1 MIWPLAA
8 VCAVVALGVR
18 GPDLLRRASRSCG
31 PGPRTMLALWTL
43 ATAVW
48 SASCAALAAVFA
60 AELLGPSVKAV
71 LAACLSVLQAL
82 ERDNAGWG
90 VGVSAA
96 LVLAAAL
103 RLLWTGARRGRA
115 GSSWRRSHHRDL
127 LSRARRRLLHGQ
139 RVWLVDSAE
148 SGAYCVPGAQGG
160 VVITRG
166 ALEVLSGPQVRAVL
180 AHEKAHL
187 SQRHHLVVGWVRLLD
202 SAFPRVP
209 LFRAA
214 ASEVPVL
221 VEWAADDRAVR
232 EVGVRPLVHALGA
245 LAEAGRSRSPQVLS
259 IDGARPVDRVRRQ
272 VAPLAGCRRWRTR
285 ARTALVAALVSAP
298 LLITVASALAGVLLP
313 YCDCAAY

>member
-18 GPDLLRRASRSCG
+18 GPDLLHRASRSCG
-31 PGPRTMLALWTL
+31 PAPRTMLALWTL

-48 SASCAALAAVFA
+48 LVSCATLAAMFA

-82 ERDNAGWG
+82 ERNNAGWG
-90 VGVSAA
+90 VGASAL

-103 RLLWTGARRGRA
+103 RLLWTGVRRRREGA
-115 GSSWRRSHHRDL
+115 SWRRSHHRDL

-166 ALEVLSGPQVRAVL
+166 ALAVLSQSQVRAVL

-187 SQRHHLVVGWVRLLD
+187 QGRHHLVVGWVRLLD
-202 SAFPRVP
+202 AAFPWVP
-209 LFRAA
+209 LLRAA

-232 EVGVRPLVHALGA
+232 EAGMRPLVHALGA
-245 LAEAGRSRSPQVLS
+245 LAEAGLDRSPQVLS
-259 IDGARPVDRVRRQ
+259 IGGACPVDRVRRQ
-272 VAPLAGCRRWRTR
+272 VTPSTGCRRWRAR
-285 ARTALVAALVSAP
+285 ARTALVTALVTAP
-298 LLITVASALAGVLLP
+298 LVLTVASTLAGVLLP
-313 YCDCAAY
+313 HCDCAAY